1 MELTYEQEERLKFLL
16 DNYRLLE
23 RVIEREQKDDAKE
36 KFATYDVYMMKER
49 IKEQQRISYERE
61 QNDRTQVD

>member
-1 MELTYEQEERLKFLL
+1 MELTFEEEGRLKFLL

-36 KFATYDVYMMKER
+36 KFAIYDVHMMKER
-49 IKEQQRISYERE
+49 LNERE